1 MKKLTGPNVSL
12 VKSRIRKMINYKL
25 DMAEEKVS
33 NLRQIIKG
41 TGIKYV
47 TAIGW
52 TEKIRYQEKSKRLKK
67 RIII

>member
-12 VKSRIRKMINYKL
+12 VKSRIRKMINYRL
-25 DMAEEKVS
+25 DMAEEKVA
-33 NLRQIIKG
+33 NLRQCIKG

-52 TEKIRYQEKSKRLKK
+52 TEKIRAQEKMKRFKK
-67 RIII
+67 RILV